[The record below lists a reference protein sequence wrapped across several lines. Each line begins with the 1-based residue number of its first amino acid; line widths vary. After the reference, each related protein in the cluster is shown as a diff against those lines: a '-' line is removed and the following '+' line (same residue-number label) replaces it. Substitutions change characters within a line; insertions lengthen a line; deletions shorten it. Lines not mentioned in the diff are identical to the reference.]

1 MSSFFCQPIYAVN
14 EGFKADM
21 DVTMSAISDFKPIT
35 YLLDSHS
42 KAGYIHPYIHIEAIV
57 QFACSCTQQVY

>member
-21 DVTMSAISDFKPIT
+21 DVKMSAISDFKPIT
-35 YLLDSHS
+35 YLLDSRS
-42 KAGYIHPYIHIEAIV
+42 KAGYIHPYIH
-57 QFACSCTQQVY
+57 TY